1 MANNNADTIYA
12 LATPP
17 GMSAVAIIRISGRKA
32 LDVPALFDV
41 KPAAA
46 RMARRAFLKDRDGN
60 ILDDVMLLSFTGPA
74 SATGEDVL
82 EIQCH
87 GSAAVIDDILTTHL
101 IEAETSLQRRQ
112 ATAQMAGQL
121 SRPVGFWR
129 EKIARLLAHLEAMID
144 FADEELPEAL
154 RREIEQETAALCVA
168 LEQALDDRNIGEII
182 RNGLSVVLAGPV
194 NAGKST
200 LSNALVGQKVAIV
213 TQKAQTTRMR
223 LRAVVMHQEA
233 QIILV
238 DTPGIFAAKQRFDRA
253 MVNEAWMGV
262 EDADEVLVVL
272 DAARADTPEIDLMLE
287 GLAES
292 KKQAS
297 LVINKIDTVR
307 NDSLL
312 ALVAKLNERVTF
324 KDTFLISALSG
335 DGLERL
341 KDTLAD
347 SMPEGPWLYPEDQA
361 ADIPSLLLASEVMRE
376 KLFL

>member
-1 MANNNADTIYA
+1 
-12 LATPP
+12 
-17 GMSAVAIIRISGRKA
+17 MSKKCGFVAII
-32 LDVPALFDV
+32 
-41 KPAAA
+41 
-46 RMARRAFLKDRDGN
+46 
-60 ILDDVMLLSFTGPA
+60 GP
-74 SATGEDVL
+74 
-82 EIQCH
+82 
-87 GSAAVIDDILTTHL
+87 
-101 IEAETSLQRRQ
+101 
-112 ATAQMAGQL
+112 
-121 SRPVGFWR
+121 P
-129 EKIARLLAHLEAMID
+129 
-144 FADEELPEAL
+144 
-154 RREIEQETAALCVA
+154 
-168 LEQALDDRNIGEII
+168 
-182 RNGLSVVLAGPV
+182 

-253 MVNEAWMGV
+253 MVNEAWMSV

-376 KLFL
+376 KLFLRLHQELPYALTVETEKWENKKDGSVRIEQIIYVQRDGQKAIVLGKSGQTMKEIGAQARAELEEMFERRVHLFTFVKVRKNWMEDPERYRMLGLDYKV